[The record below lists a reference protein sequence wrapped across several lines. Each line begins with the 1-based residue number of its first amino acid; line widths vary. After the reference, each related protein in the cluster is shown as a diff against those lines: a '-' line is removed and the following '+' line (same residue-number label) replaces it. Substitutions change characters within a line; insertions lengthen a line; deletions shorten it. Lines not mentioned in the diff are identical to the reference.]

1 MNSFRLVNAKCNYPL
16 LCINSAWCFL
26 QIRRHIRPHFQQSDS
41 MRVLYEVITFVG
53 KTLAFGYMAFPFTM
67 LDFWPP
73 IKIYRYKL
81 LFSFAFCFH
90 WIIHCAPIYVFRG
103 WFCTIVQSYQC
114 KCVLRFFCSEMYFWL
129 HIAALAIIV
138 HFRFIHPIFSKS
150 RERGKV
156 VTTQTPVNVSADGD
170 KKDR

>member
-1 MNSFRLVNAKCNYPL
+1 MYFVDDTV
-16 LCINSAWCFL
+16 
-26 QIRRHIRPHFQQSDS
+26 QSLFVWYDI
-41 MRVLYEVITFVG
+41 VLMQTRG
-53 KTLAFGYMAFPFTM
+53 
-67 LDFWPP
+67 
-73 IKIYRYKL
+73 
-81 LFSFAFCFH
+81 AFC
-90 WIIHCAPIYVFRG
+90 
-103 WFCTIVQSYQC
+103 
-114 KCVLRFFCSEMYFWL
+114 FCSEMYFWL

>member
-16 LCINSAWCFL
+16 LCINSAWCCL
-26 QIRRHIRPHFQQSDS
+26 QVRRHIRPHFQHSDS

-73 IKIYRYKL
+73 IKIYRYRL

-103 WFCTIVQSYQC
+103 WYCTIIVCLIWYRINANAW
-114 KCVLRFFCSEMYFWL
+114 CVLFLQWDVLLVAHSGFGYHRPLSFYSSN
-129 HIAALAIIV
+129 
-138 HFRFIHPIFSKS
+138 IFQV
-150 RERGKV
+150 ERAG
-156 VTTQTPVNVSADGD
+156 
-170 KKDR
+170 